1 VVINE
6 YEEKLRKL
14 SLKFDQDSN
23 NIKSDYERQLK
34 EMADK
39 LEI

>member
-1 VVINE
+1 MINE

-23 NIKSDYERQLK
+23 TIKSDYERQLK
-34 EMADK
+34 ELADK